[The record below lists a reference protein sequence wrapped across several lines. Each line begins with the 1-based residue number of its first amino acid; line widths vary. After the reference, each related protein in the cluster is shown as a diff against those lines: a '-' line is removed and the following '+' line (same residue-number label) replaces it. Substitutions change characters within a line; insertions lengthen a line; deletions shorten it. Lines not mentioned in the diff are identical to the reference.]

1 MLGGPITCTH
11 TTTHLVCSVCV
22 CWQANFCP
30 SRAGLLAVTVKDR
43 AQVYM
48 WDMLSP
54 QADKELCVVS
64 LNEPSTSVAWE
75 RFGTVSGAASLM
87 VVGSGGGAG
96 AGWSSVDAP
105 LSQRSLLWNR
115 VLALGA
121 RTHSVEDTS
130 IIPSLPVAM
139 SAQGDLAYA
148 YGVAGAISH
157 ISSTVVDS
165 AALSGVRCG
174 CSKPRRCLPAC
185 LPACL
190 QLLYGC
196 EGV

>member
-1 MLGGPITCTH
+1 MYMRLFSAPLISFPLLCCPFPPP
-11 TTTHLVCSVCV
+11 LLCFRPVVPV
-22 CWQANFCP
+22 EQANFCP

-87 VVGSGGGAG
+87 VVGSGGGGAGG

-157 ISSTVVDS
+157 ISSTDGGRRGGR
-165 AALSGVRCG
+165 GVG
-174 CSKPRRCLPAC
+174 LPVHCAWM
-185 LPACL
+185 L
-190 QLLYGC
+190 
-196 EGV
+196 